1 MPSDTRQDLFVE
13 PRLQGA
19 LLVRVALY
27 WCLGAAL
34 IAVTLTLSQQATGSH
49 SEAAAAIDESRGQLA
64 EGNAVRL
71 GDIDTLASI
80 GSHVDSGWRGGRAGP
95 VWRLA
100 LAAAVAL
107 AVLPLVLVDAARF
120 SARFCGPLARVK
132 GNLRQL
138 ATGRSVEPI
147 VARKGDYWQSLIEE
161 VNRLSARLETA
172 GTSADADADDAVA
185 NRQRGDQQL
194 IEW

>member
-1 MPSDTRQDLFVE
+1 MPSNTRQDLFVE

-49 SEAAAAIDESRGQLA
+49 SEAAAIDESCGQLA
-64 EGNAVRL
+64 EGNAVRH
-71 GDIDTLASI
+71 GDIDTPAST
-80 GSHVDSGWRGGRAGP
+80 GSHIDSGGRGGRARFI
-95 VWRLA
+95 WQLA
-100 LAAAVAL
+100 LAATVAL

-120 SARFCGPLARVK
+120 SARFCGPLARVR
-132 GNLRQL
+132 GNIGQL
-138 ATGRSVEPI
+138 ATGRSAQPI

-161 VNRLSARLETA
+161 VNRLSAGLETA
-172 GTSADADADDAVA
+172 GTNADADADDAVA
-185 NRQRGDQQL
+185 DRQRGDQQL